1 MSARAAWR
9 LEALGVGRVYRYA
22 AGKADWLAAGLP
34 TEGAVA
40 MPLRAGE
47 VAQSDVPTCWPDERV
62 GQAAGRARGAGW
74 DSCIVVNAQQV
85 VVGRLRRDAL
95 DAGGEATVE
104 QVMEEGPTTIRA
116 SEELAGL
123 VQRMRNRNVPSI
135 VVTDPDG
142 RLLGIL
148 WRTDAEQALAGAGG
162 GSQ

>member
-9 LEALGVGRVYRYA
+9 LEALGVAGVYRYA

-34 TEGAVA
+34 TEGAEVKT
-40 MPLRAGE
+40 LRAGA
-47 VAQSDVPTCWPDERV
+47 VARTDVPTCSPGERV
-62 GQAAGRARGAGW
+62 DEVARRARRAGW
-74 DSCIVVNAQQV
+74 ETCIVLNADRV
-85 VVGRLRRDAL
+85 VLGRLRRDAL
-95 DAGGEATVE
+95 DAAGDSSVE

-142 RLLGIL
+142 LLLGIL
-148 WRTDAEQALAGAGG
+148 RRTDAEQALAGAGG
-162 GSQ
+162 GSR

>member
-9 LEALGVGRVYRYA
+9 LEALGFAWVYRYA

-34 TEGAVA
+34 TEGAEA
-40 MPLRAGE
+40 TTLRAGT
-47 VAQSDVPTCWPDERV
+47 VARSDVPTCSPGERAETV
-62 GQAAGRARGAGW
+62 AGRARRAGW
-74 DSCIVVNAQQV
+74 DSCIVVNAQRV
-85 VVGRLRRDAL
+85 VVGRLRRDAF
-95 DAGGEATVE
+95 DAAGEATVE

-148 WRTDAEQALAGAGG
+148 RRPDAELALASAGG
-162 GSQ
+162 GSR

>member
-1 MSARAAWR
+1 MSARVAWR
-9 LEALGVGRVYRYA
+9 LEALGFGRVYRYA

-34 TEGAVA
+34 TEGAGA

-47 VAQSDVPTCWPDERV
+47 VARSDVPTCWPGERV
-62 GQAAGRARGAGW
+62 DQAAGW

-85 VVGRLRRDAL
+85 VVGRLRGDAL

-123 VQRMRNRNVPSI
+123 VKRMRNRNVPSI

-148 WRTDAEQALAGAGG
+148 RRTDAELALAGAGG
-162 GSQ
+162 GSR

>member
-9 LEALGVGRVYRYA
+9 LEALGFARVYRYA

-34 TEGAVA
+34 TEGAGA
-40 MPLRAGE
+40 QALRAGA
-47 VAQSDVPTCWPDERV
+47 VARSDVSTCLPGERV
-62 GQAAGRARGAGW
+62 DQAVGRARWVGW
-74 DSCIVVNAQQV
+74 DSCVVVNAQRV
-85 VVGRLRRDAL
+85 VVGRLRRGAL
-95 DAGGEATVE
+95 DAVGEATVE
-104 QVMEEGPTTIRA
+104 QVMEQGPTTIRA

-148 WRTDAEQALAGAGG
+148 RRTDAELALAGAGG
-162 GSQ
+162 GSR